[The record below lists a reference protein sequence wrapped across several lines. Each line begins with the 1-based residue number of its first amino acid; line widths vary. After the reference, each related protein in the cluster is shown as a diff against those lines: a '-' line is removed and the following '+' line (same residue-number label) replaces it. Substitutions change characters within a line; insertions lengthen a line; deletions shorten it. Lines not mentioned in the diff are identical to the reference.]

1 MIISLLPPLFTES
14 RGWSSEIIT
23 VAVFFCKTHIKG
35 DYSDHVMMI
44 VLVQVQM
51 VRRRW
56 IMWRAADLRDMGT
69 DCGQITLIVEN
80 SSAD

>member
-1 MIISLLPPLFTES
+1 MVQ
-14 RGWSSEIIT
+14 RWIIT

-35 DYSDHVMMI
+35 DYYDHVMMI

-51 VRRRW
+51 VRRRR
-56 IMWRAADLRDMGT
+56 IMWRGAEICEIAGA

-80 SSAD
+80 SSGD